1 MMKTLKTAMT
11 TSISEVLETMFYLP
25 VEIGEESTLIQSG
38 MDMDLPNLACQL
50 NFIGDF
56 SGNFTLVIPKNLLE
70 EITED
75 FMGES
80 RESLEEEHL
89 LGTLTEIL
97 NMICGNALKKIK
109 SNIPFDLDIPKVID
123 ECKILENQV
132 FAIVETPQSKM
143 AVSLVLA

>member
-1 MMKTLKTAMT
+1 MKKILMKAMT

-25 VEIGEESTLIQSG
+25 IEIGDESTLSQSG
-38 MDMDLPNLACQL
+38 MDMDVPNLACQL
-50 NFIGDF
+50 KFTGDF

-80 RESLEEEHL
+80 RDSLGEEHL
-89 LGTLTEIL
+89 SGTLTEIL

-109 SNIPFDLDIPKVID
+109 SKTPFDLDIPRVID
-123 ECKILENQV
+123 EFKIHESHV
-132 FAIVETPQSKM
+132 FTIIETTQSKM
-143 AVSLVLA
+143 AINFALD